1 MAYVT
6 RWRMQVARAWLSE
19 AGVTVSQVAMRLGYG
34 SEAAFNRAF
43 KRIVGVPPG
52 ESRRCEGAPV

>member
-19 AGVTVSQVAMRLGYG
+19 ADVTLSQVAMRLGYG
-34 SEAAFNRAF
+34 GSRVQPGLQARGRPSAGRGGLGAQEA
-43 KRIVGVPPG
+43 V
-52 ESRRCEGAPV
+52 

>member
-1 MAYVT
+1 MA
-6 RWRMQVARAWLSE
+6 RGWLSE
-19 AGVTVSQVAMRLGYG
+19 SDLTVSQVAMRLGYG

-52 ESRRCEGAPV
+52 ALKAVRKDADRLVDQLAV